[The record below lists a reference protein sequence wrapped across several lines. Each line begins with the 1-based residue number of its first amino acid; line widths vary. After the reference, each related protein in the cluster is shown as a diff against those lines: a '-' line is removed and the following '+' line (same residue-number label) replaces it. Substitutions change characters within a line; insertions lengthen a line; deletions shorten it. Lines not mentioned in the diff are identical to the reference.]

1 MAISG
6 KYGKLHIRRISE
18 EEPVFILRA
27 QDQLAVPT
35 IEMYQL
41 LAASHSASVS
51 QSLEDEI
58 TSFRHWLLK
67 EGSDTAVNCRI
78 CVQRNRDKSHLDSV

>member
-6 KYGKLHIRRISE
+6 KYGKLHVPKIGE

-27 QDQLAVPT
+27 QDQLAVPA

-41 LAASHSASVS
+41 LAVSHGSSVAKSLRFFRDQARKKRPLRGNLICCFYPCQLSLPSA
-51 QSLEDEI
+51 
-58 TSFRHWLLK
+58 
-67 EGSDTAVNCRI
+67 
-78 CVQRNRDKSHLDSV
+78 

>member
-6 KYGKLHIRRISE
+6 KYGKLHVPKIGE

-27 QDQLAVPT
+27 QDQLAVPA

-41 LAASHSASVS
+41 LAVSHGSSVAK
-51 QSLEDEI
+51 SLEDEI
-58 TSFRHWLLK
+58 TSFRHWQGRK
-67 EGSDTAVNCRI
+67 KIPD
-78 CVQRNRDKSHLDSV
+78 

>member
-6 KYGKLHIRRISE
+6 KYGKLQIPKVGE

-27 QDQLAVPT
+27 QDQLAVLA

-41 LAASHSASVS
+41 LAASHGSSVTK
-51 QSLEDEI
+51 SLSDEI
-58 TSFRHWLLK
+58 TSFRHWK
-67 EGSDTAVNCRI
+67 GRKKIPD
-78 CVQRNRDKSHLDSV
+78 